1 MFNRVTLI
9 GWIGRPPEVQDDLGE
24 DAKRLVTTSLATK
37 RKWTDLDGIKHEIT
51 TWHTLEA
58 WQNAAYILENVAPGD
73 LLFIEGYVKNET
85 HAGKFHSAVVA
96 QKILR
101 LKTKETGRM
110 KHRESLRDLV
120 RSLDDHDRAVLHK
133 LTA

>member
-24 DAKRLVTTSLATK
+24 DGKRLVTTSLATK
-37 RKWTDLDGIKHEIT
+37 RKWTDLDGIKHEAT

-58 WQNAAYILENVAPGD
+58 WQNAAYILETVAPGD

-85 HAGKFHSAVVA
+85 HEGKFHSAVVA